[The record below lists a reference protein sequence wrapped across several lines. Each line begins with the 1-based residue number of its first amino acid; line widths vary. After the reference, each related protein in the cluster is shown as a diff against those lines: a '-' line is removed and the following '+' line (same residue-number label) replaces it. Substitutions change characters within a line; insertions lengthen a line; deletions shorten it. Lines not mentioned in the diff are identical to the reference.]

1 MTRSAKNKFR
11 LKKLLDS
18 LLIAVLNEG
27 ELRGTTAA
35 FLVKAK
41 ARRVEVRQNR
51 PMALPR
57 EDTTSP
63 RDGKTRLKYKFE
75 GSSATVT

>member
-1 MTRSAKNKFR
+1 

-18 LLIAVLNEG
+18 LSIAVLNEG

-41 ARRVEVRQNR
+41 VRRAEVRQDG
-51 PMALPR
+51 PMALPH
-57 EDTTSP
+57 EDTASP
-63 RDGKTRLKYKFE
+63 RNGMTGLQYKFQ
-75 GSSATVT
+75 GYSATVT

>member
-35 FLVKAK
+35 FLEKAK
-41 ARRVEVRQNR
+41 VR
-51 PMALPR
+51 L
-57 EDTTSP
+57 
-63 RDGKTRLKYKFE
+63 DGF
-75 GSSATVT
+75 